1 PRNFNQRV
9 SLGRNDLLIRTFP
22 RIPSSFTKGDRDM
35 KKTLL
40 LGFSLISFSVL
51 AASYQIQVPTDS
63 KATYTVLDK
72 GSQGPLRTITTK
84 REGSSGVT
92 FSQRIYNCEANEVK
106 YLGSGESL
114 EEMKNSKADPSMSP
128 IVSDSIAYYL
138 GREACK

>member
-1 PRNFNQRV
+1 
-9 SLGRNDLLIRTFP
+9 
-22 RIPSSFTKGDRDM
+22 M
-35 KKTLL
+35 KKIFL
-40 LGFSLISFSVL
+40 LGFSLLSFSAL

-72 GSQGPLRTITTK
+72 GSQGSLRTITTK

-92 FSQRIYNCEANEVK
+92 FSQRIYNEANEVK
-106 YLGSGESL
+106 YLGSGQSL

>member
-1 PRNFNQRV
+1 
-9 SLGRNDLLIRTFP
+9 
-22 RIPSSFTKGDRDM
+22 M

-40 LGFSLISFSVL
+40 LGFSLLSFSVL

-72 GSQGPLRTITTK
+72 GSQGSLRTITTK

-114 EEMKNSKADPSMSP
+114 EEMKRSKADPGMSP
-128 IVSDSIAYYL
+128 IVSGSIAYYL